1 MTKDLLPINQIK
13 KMFRF
18 SGLPIGIFNL
28 FRISGF
34 VICFVQLIAV
44 QSASAQHIFREKLT
58 LCNATPFV
66 METDTTTAKVADTTF
81 VRIIKQCFDPRIKT
95 VIQGKLLLQILVD
108 QRGRSCLLS
117 YENNTNLPNH
127 VMKLEETINKEL
139 MWSVVSQ
146 VTCAVVRVTITKDEI
161 TIKRLGINQNKT
173 WIELPR

>member
-1 MTKDLLPINQIK
+1 MKELLPINQIK

-18 SGLPIGIFNL
+18 SVLLTRILNSL
-28 FRISGF
+28 RISGF
-34 VICFVQLIAV
+34 VMCFLLLMAV
-44 QSASAQHIFREKLT
+44 SSARAQQIFMEKLT

-81 VRIIKQCFDPRIKT
+81 IRIIKQSFDPRIKT

-139 MWSVVSQ
+139 FWSVVPQ

-161 TIKRLGINQNKT
+161 SIKRLGINQNKT

>member
-1 MTKDLLPINQIK
+1 MKKDLLPIKRIK

-18 SGLPIGIFNL
+18 SGLPIGFLNSL
-28 FRISGF
+28 PISGF
-34 VICFVQLIAV
+34 VICLIQLIAFS
-44 QSASAQHIFREKLT
+44 SANAQQIFMEKLT

-66 METDTTTAKVADTTF
+66 METDTTTAKVADTTI

-139 MWSVVSQ
+139 VWNVVPQ
-146 VTCAVVRVTITKDEI
+146 VTCAVVRVTITKEEI
-161 TIKRLGINQNKT
+161 NIKRLGINQNKT